1 VPGTAC
7 MALSALLAFAPAFGQ
22 SDAPPPPAKKD
33 RYLVR
38 LGAPASEGATPQL
51 LNGRLI
57 LFFLPDT
64 RRWDGIAPAGGPFL
78 TAPQPI
84 ASIAVKDASEGSEVA
99 IEVDPLTTASA
110 ESTAVAS
117 LAELDGAWKV
127 QAVFD
132 SDFTEAGHL
141 GPGNLVS
148 EPVAIELARDATDE
162 VAIALET
169 RIAAPAAEDAAV
181 RGVERFERASTMLGA
196 ALRRSASIRAT
207 VVLPFGYDD
216 LAYPRRMWP
225 TIYVLGDFGSKGAEA
240 FESASVLRDPG
251 ARAAVPQAVWVF
263 LDSSSPWGHR
273 AFCDSD
279 AHGPV
284 ARALV
289 EEFIPALEERFRL
302 ISEPGARV
310 LLGHGFG
317 GWNAIHLALTAPGTF
332 GSCFASAPD
341 FVDFS
346 AVGRI
351 DLYRD
356 ASMFTARDGTD
367 APAVRSILGPN
378 DDRLHLTL
386 REQMLAERAVDPM
399 GRSGQR
405 WAARDAMWSPW
416 DAERNAPRA
425 ICDASTG
432 APDPIAGEAWSRFDI
447 AKRLEREPAAIGP
460 LLSERVSILAST
472 RDSFYRNEAV
482 ARLKAKLD
490 AWRAE
495 ETAAGRVPSDRGRIE
510 VVDDLDDES
519 LRQLAVL
526 RFHRDIAAALRATG
540 HADPIRLDEANRA
553 NRPSGESRPVP
564 APRPGG

>member
-1 VPGTAC
+1 
-7 MALSALLAFAPAFGQ
+7 M
-22 SDAPPPPAKKD
+22 
-33 RYLVR
+33 
-38 LGAPASEGATPQL
+38 
-51 LNGRLI
+51 
-57 LFFLPDT
+57 
-64 RRWDGIAPAGGPFL
+64 
-78 TAPQPI
+78 
-84 ASIAVKDASEGSEVA
+84 
-99 IEVDPLTTASA
+99 
-110 ESTAVAS
+110 
-117 LAELDGAWKV
+117 
-127 QAVFD
+127 
-132 SDFTEAGHL
+132 
-141 GPGNLVS
+141 
-148 EPVAIELARDATDE
+148 
-162 VAIALET
+162 
-169 RIAAPAAEDAAV
+169 
-181 RGVERFERASTMLGA
+181 
-196 ALRRSASIRAT
+196 
-207 VVLPFGYDD
+207 
-216 LAYPRRMWP
+216 
-225 TIYVLGDFGSKGAEA
+225 
-240 FESASVLRDPG
+240 
-251 ARAAVPQAVWVF
+251 
-263 LDSSSPWGHR
+263 
-273 AFCDSD
+273 
-279 AHGPV
+279 

-302 ISEPGARV
+302 IPEPGARV

-386 REQMLAERAVDPM
+386 REQMLAERAVDPT

-495 ETAAGRVPSDRGRIE
+495 EMAAGRVPSDRGRIE

-526 RFHRDIAAALRATG
+526 RFHRDIAAGLRATG
-540 HADPIRLDEANRA
+540 HADPIRLDEASRA
-553 NRPSGESRPVP
+553 NHPSGESRPVP